1 MDGTDDGD
9 AVGIDDGIDVGT
21 GLGIMVGEQ
30 SGGLPPGPS
39 LNIGCSGLH
48 SMGQHTGQPSGKG
61 STLQSS
67 RLTVGSRQ
75 SRGLDAS
82 ASGRK
87 HES

>member
-9 AVGIDDGIDVGT
+9 AVGTDDGIDVGT

-30 SGGLPPGPS
+30 PGGLPPGPS
-39 LNIGCSGLH
+39 LNIGCSELH
-48 SMGQHTGQPSGKG
+48 SAGQHTGQPSGNG

-67 RLTVGSRQ
+67 RSTVGSTQ

-82 ASGRK
+82 SNGRK